1 MPDLIEHD
9 IEPDVRPEI
18 FFVVGAPRSGTKLL
32 RHLLNQNPCVAM
44 TTNETEFLPF
54 LMRYAADGGFE
65 RQGGFVRFLEYLRL
79 EDYFMHR
86 EMEGRETT
94 DFKAWQ
100 ARCRDNSV
108 VEIFWAFLIGD
119 ADGAAKARLLG
130 DKSPGYL
137 RILPEILSEFPRA
150 KVIHTVRDP
159 RSQVG
164 SLRAT
169 FGKPVVASAIA
180 WRDAIDR
187 VSRLRSAHEDRILEV
202 RYEDVTEAP
211 ELWLRRACTFLE
223 VPFDSAMLSV
233 RSELERARPGT
244 KPIGL
249 RKANVKVFEK
259 YLSRREIALVE
270 AYCAAGMAQH
280 GYDRLTQADATP
292 RLSVGLMKLQRA
304 IGLVRL
310 AFLTVRR
317 QGWPALMRKLRLAR
331 ARRQIMAGLW

>member
-1 MPDLIEHD
+1 MPDLIERN
-9 IEPDVRPEI
+9 IEPSEGPDI

-32 RHLLNQNPCVAM
+32 RHLLNQNPCLAM

-65 RQGGFVRFLEYLRL
+65 RQGGFGRFLEYLRL
-79 EDYFMHR
+79 EDYFTHR
-86 EMEGRETT
+86 EIEGHEAT
-94 DFKAWQ
+94 DFEAWQ

-108 VEIFWAFLIGD
+108 AEMFRAFLIGD
-119 ADGAAKARLLG
+119 ADGVATARLLG

-137 RILPEILSEFPRA
+137 RILPQILTEFPRA
-150 KVIHTVRDP
+150 KVIHAVRDP

-169 FGKPVVASAIA
+169 FGKSVVASAIA

-187 VSRLRSAHEDRILEV
+187 VSRLRSVHEDRILEL
-202 RYEDVTEAP
+202 RYEDITEAP
-211 ELWLRRACTFLE
+211 ELWLRRVCAFLE
-223 VPFDSAMLSV
+223 VPFDPAMLSV

-244 KPIGL
+244 KPVGL
-249 RKANVKVFEK
+249 RKADLKAFET

-270 AYCAAGMAQH
+270 ACCATGMAQH
-280 GYDRLTQADATP
+280 GYDRLTQADAKP
-292 RLSVGLMKLQRA
+292 RFPVRLMKLQRA
-304 IGLVRL
+304 IGLARL
-310 AFLTVRR
+310 AILTVRR

-331 ARRQIMAGLW
+331 ARRQIMAGRW